1 MPQTPAVTKYLG
13 DLLRRRDLTLYLVTS
28 QLKAQHRNTFLGY
41 FWWLLDPL
49 LGVFVYYFV
58 VVVVFQRGGADYGPF
73 LVVGLIVWRWLSAS
87 VSGSPYAIV
96 SRANVITQVA
106 LPKVIFP
113 LTLTLSGLINF
124 GFGLLVIA
132 VFFLYWGILPGT
144 AIVWLPLVLV
154 GQTLFTLALTSLLA
168 YASVFVR
175 DTDTLV
181 NHLMRVWFFVSPVI
195 WHRSMVPA
203 RLGWLFTVNP
213 MAHFLDAYRA
223 ILMANQ
229 RPDLTGLIVVS
240 LLSLVAVAGLV
251 VFYSRNEHRAVKA
264 L

>member
-1 MPQTPAVTKYLG
+1 MPETPAVKRYLG
-13 DLLRRRDLTLYLVTS
+13 DLLRRRDLTLYLVSS

-87 VSGSPYAIV
+87 VGGASHAIV
-96 SRANVITQVA
+96 SRAGVITQVA
-106 LPKVIFP
+106 LPKFIFP

-132 VFFLYWGILPGT
+132 AFFLYWGILPGT
-144 AIVWLPLVLV
+144 ALVWLPVVLL
-154 GQTLFTLALTSLLA
+154 GQTLFTLVLTSLLA

-195 WHRSMVPA
+195 WHQSMVPA
-203 RLGWLFTVNP
+203 RLGWLFTINP
-213 MAHFLDAYRA
+213 MAHFLSAYRD
-223 ILMANQ
+223 ILMSNQ
-229 RPDLTGLIVVS
+229 RPDLIALVAIS
-240 LLSLVAVAGLV
+240 ALSFVAVAGMV
-251 VFYSRNEHRAVKA
+251 AFYSRNEHRAIKA